1 MKTVETDT
9 RVAFVDDEGDQIG
22 QITFQQL
29 GEDTLVLDHT
39 GVNPDYRGQGIAQK
53 LMALAVDKA
62 RREGKKIIPECSFAV
77 REFERVP
84 EYADVLKEQ

>member
-9 RVAFVDDEGDQIG
+9 RVAFVDDEGNQIG

-62 RREGKKIIPECSFAV
+62 RREGKKLFRMFFCRS
-77 REFERVP
+77 RV
-84 EYADVLKEQ
+84 

>member
-9 RVAFVDDEGDQIG
+9 RVAFVDDEGNQIG

-62 RREGKKIIPECSFAV
+62 RREGKKLFQNVLLP
-77 REFERVP
+77 FESLNVCQNMP
-84 EYADVLKEQ
+84 MC